1 MGIEI
6 SVVIPAYNEEEN
18 VEPCYREIT
27 DVLMPLGISYEIIFV
42 DDGSK
47 DSTFKKLQ
55 DLSKND
61 KKLKVIKFRR
71 NFGQSAA
78 LKAGF
83 DYAKGNLIISMDGD
97 LQNDPA
103 DIPNLLDKMA
113 FEDYD
118 VICGWRVSRKDT
130 TFKKLFSKMAN
141 FIRHKITS
149 ESIHDSGCTFRVYKS
164 ECVKDLELY
173 GETHRYIPAM
183 LFWKGYKLGEIQ
195 VNHHPRIHGKTK
207 YNWKRVVK
215 GFLDLLVISFWQKYS
230 ARPIHIFGS
239 IGILLSSLGVLVG
252 GYLGIQRLFYG
263 VGLSD
268 RPLFLLS
275 VLMIVIGV
283 QFIVSGILADIVIKI
298 HYGQNGGKNYLVE
311 RVIE

>member
-1 MGIEI
+1 MDIELSI
-6 SVVIPAYNEEEN
+6 VIPAYNEEQN

-27 DVLMPLGISYEIIFV
+27 DVLMPLGINYEIIFV
-42 DDGSK
+42 DDGST
-47 DSTFKKLQ
+47 DLTFKKLQ

-118 VICGWRVSRKDT
+118 VICGWRASRKDT

-164 ECVKDLELY
+164 KCVKDLELY

-183 LFWKGYKLGEIQ
+183 LFWKGYKLGEMK

-215 GFLDLLVISFWQKYS
+215 GFLDLVVISFWQKYS
-230 ARPIHIFGS
+230 ARPIHMFGS
-239 IGILLSSLGVLVG
+239 IGILLSLLGVFVS

-263 VGLSD
+263 GGLSD

-298 HYGQNGGKNYLVE
+298 HYGQSGRKNYLVE